1 MIEAL
6 SLKPSLEA
14 RSPKPETLLRVADLS
29 VHIATRKGLVRPV
42 DRVTFSLVS
51 GRTLG
56 IVGES
61 GCGKS
66 MLCRAL
72 IRLLPPG
79 GHIARGAELHF
90 NGVDMGALSEKSLSR
105 IRGRDMAMVFQN
117 PMTALNPVMRV
128 GKQIGESLRL
138 HTTTARKSVRDA
150 TVNCLRQVGIPH
162 PDRYVDCY
170 PHQLSGGMRQRVV
183 IAVALCC
190 RPKLL
195 IADEPTTALDVTVQA
210 EILRR
215 FDQMQGESGMAII
228 LVTHDLAI
236 AANHTDEV
244 AVMYGGKIVE
254 HAPTSVLFSRMRH
267 PYTRTL
273 MSAVPRLD
281 APAGEPFRT
290 IEGQPPD
297 LSNPPPGCGFADRC
311 PYVRPICCQAVPPL
325 TGCNNDMDH
334 RLACFFPLGD
344 GQDRR

>member
-1 MIEAL
+1 MKNKMSTGAPDAAAPLL
-6 SLKPSLEA
+6 SV
-14 RSPKPETLLRVADLS
+14 TDLS
-29 VHIATRKGLVRPV
+29 VRIVTPKGLVCPV
-42 DRVTFSLVS
+42 DCVSLSLAS

-79 GHIARGAELHF
+79 GYIGQGAEMRF
-90 NGVDMGALSEKSLSR
+90 NGFNMGALSEKSLNR

-117 PMTALNPVMRV
+117 PMTSLNPVMRV
-128 GKQIGESLRL
+128 GKQIGENLRL
-138 HTTTARKSVRDA
+138 HTATARKDLRDA
-150 TVNCLRQVGIPH
+150 TVNCLRQLGMPH
-162 PDRYVDCY
+162 ADLYVDCY
-170 PHQLSGGMRQRVV
+170 PHQLSGGMRQRVA

-215 FDQMQGESGMAII
+215 FDRLQGESGMAII
-228 LVTHDLAI
+228 LVTHNLAI
-236 AANHTDEV
+236 AANHADEV

-254 HAPTSVLFSRMRH
+254 QAPAGVLFSRMRH
-267 PYTRTL
+267 PYTRAL
-273 MSAVPRLD
+273 MDSVPRLD
-281 APAGEPFRT
+281 APAGEPFIT

-297 LSNPPPGCGFADRC
+297 LSKPQMGCGFADRC
-311 PYVRPICCQAVPPL
+311 QYVHPICHRAVPPL
-325 TGCNNDMDH
+325 TGRNNNDH
-334 RLACFFPLGD
+334 RFACFFPLCD
-344 GQDRR
+344 EQIRK

>member
-1 MIEAL
+1 MTETL
-6 SLKPSLEA
+6 PLKPRLETPN
-14 RSPKPETLLRVADLS
+14 PKPEILLRVADLS
-29 VHIATRKGLVRPV
+29 VRIDTRKGMVRPV
-42 DRVTFSLVS
+42 DRVSFTLAS

-61 GCGKS
+61 GCGKT

-72 IRLLPPG
+72 IRLLPPE
-79 GHIARGAELHF
+79 GHIVRGAEIRF
-90 NGVDMGALSEKSLSR
+90 NGVDMEALSEKSLCR

-128 GKQIGESLRL
+128 GKQIGENLRL
-138 HTTTARKSVRDA
+138 HTATARKDVRDA
-150 TVNCLRQVGIPH
+150 VVNCLRQVGMPH

-215 FDQMQGESGMAII
+215 FDRLQDKYGMAII
-228 LVTHDLAI
+228 LVTHNLAI
-236 AANHTDEV
+236 AANHADEV

-254 HAPTSVLFSRMRH
+254 HAPTDVLFSRMRH

-273 MSAVPRLD
+273 MGAVPRLD

-297 LSNPPPGCGFADRC
+297 LSNPPMGCGFADRC
-311 PYVRPICCQAVPPL
+311 PYVRPICRRAAPPL
-325 TGCNNDMDH
+325 TGCKNNNDH
-334 RLACFFPLGD
+334 RFACFFPLGD
-344 GQDRR
+344 GQD

>member
-1 MIEAL
+1 MDPTAMKNTMNTSTADPAAPLL
-6 SLKPSLEA
+6 S
-14 RSPKPETLLRVADLS
+14 VVDLS
-29 VHIATRKGLVRPV
+29 VHIDTKKGQVRPV
-42 DRVTFSLVS
+42 DSVSFSLAS

-79 GHIARGAELHF
+79 GYARGAKVQF
-90 NGVDMGALSEKSLSR
+90 NGVDMGALSEKSLNR
-105 IRGRDMAMVFQN
+105 IRGREMAMVFQN

-128 GKQIGESLRL
+128 GKQIGENLRL
-138 HTTTARKSVRDA
+138 HTATARKDLRDV
-150 TVNCLRQVGIPH
+150 TVNCLHRVGMVQ

-183 IAVALCC
+183 IAMALCC

-215 FDQMQGESGMAII
+215 FDRLQDEFGMAII
-228 LVTHDLAI
+228 LVTHNLAI

-254 HAPTSVLFSRMRH
+254 HAPTEVLFSRMRH
-267 PYTRTL
+267 PYTQAL
-273 MSAVPRLD
+273 MNVVPRLD
-281 APAGEPFRT
+281 APTGEPFMT
-290 IEGQPPD
+290 IGGQPPD
-297 LSNPPPGCGFADRC
+297 LSKPPMGCGFAVRC
-311 PYVRPICCQAVPPL
+311 PSVRSLCHRAAPPV
-325 TGCNNDMDH
+325 TVYNNNH
-334 RLACFFPLGD
+334 RVACFFPFD
-344 GQDRR
+344 EGQG

>member
-1 MIEAL
+1 MKDTMGTSITAAATPLLQVANL
-6 SLKPSLEA
+6 SIRINTP
-14 RSPKPETLLRVADLS
+14 
-29 VHIATRKGLVRPV
+29 KGLVRPV
-42 DRVTFSLVS
+42 DSVSFSLAS

-72 IRLLPPG
+72 IRLLPAG
-79 GHIARGAELHF
+79 GHITRNAKVRF
-90 NGVDMGALSEKSLSR
+90 NGVDLGALSEKSLCR

-128 GKQIGESLRL
+128 GKQIGENLRL
-138 HTTTARKSVRDA
+138 HTATSRKGVLDA
-150 TVNCLRQVGIPH
+150 TVNCLRQVGMVH

-170 PHQLSGGMRQRVV
+170 PHQLSGGMRQRVA
-183 IAVALCC
+183 IAMALCC
-190 RPKLL
+190 RPQLL

-215 FDQMQGESGMAII
+215 FDRLQGESGMAII
-228 LVTHDLAI
+228 LVTHNLAI

-254 HAPTSVLFSRMRH
+254 HAQTGVLFSRMRH

-273 MSAVPRLD
+273 MAAVPRLD
-281 APAGEPFRT
+281 AAASEPFMT

-297 LSNPPPGCGFADRC
+297 LSNPPAGCCFADRC
-311 PYVRPICCQAVPPL
+311 QYARPLCWRAAPPL
-325 TGCNNDMDH
+325 TSSNNDH
-334 RLACFFPLGD
+334 HWFACFFPLD
-344 GQDRR
+344 EGQD

>member
-1 MIEAL
+1 MKNTMSTSITAAAT
-6 SLKPSLEA
+6 P
-14 RSPKPETLLRVADLS
+14 LLQVADLS
-29 VHIATRKGLVRPV
+29 IRINTPKGLVRPV
-42 DRVTFSLVS
+42 DCVSFSLAS

-72 IRLLPPG
+72 IRLLPVG
-79 GHIARGAELHF
+79 GHITRNAKVRF
-90 NGVDMGALSEKSLSR
+90 NGVDLAALSEKSLCR

-128 GKQIGESLRL
+128 GKQIGENLRL
-138 HTTTARKSVRDA
+138 HTAKPRKGVRDA
-150 TVNCLRQVGIPH
+150 TVNCLRQVGMVH

-170 PHQLSGGMRQRVV
+170 PHHLSGGMRQRVA
-183 IAVALCC
+183 IAMALCC
-190 RPKLL
+190 RPQLL

-215 FDQMQGESGMAII
+215 FDRLQGESGMAII
-228 LVTHDLAI
+228 LVTHNLAI

-254 HAPTSVLFSRMRH
+254 HAPTGVLFGRMRH

-273 MSAVPRLD
+273 MAAVPRLD
-281 APAGEPFRT
+281 AAAGEPFVT

-297 LSNPPPGCGFADRC
+297 LSNPPGGCCFADRC
-311 PYVRPICCQAVPPL
+311 RYARPLCRRAAPPL
-325 TGCNNDMDH
+325 TCSNDNDH
-334 RLACFFPLGD
+334 RFACFFPLD
-344 GQDRR
+344 QGQD

>member
-1 MIEAL
+1 MRKTL
-6 SLKPSLEA
+6 SLTPQPET
-14 RSPKPETLLRVADLS
+14 RNPKLETLLSVTDLT
-29 VHIATRKGLVRPV
+29 VHIETRKGVVRPV
-42 DRVTFSLVS
+42 DRVSFSLAS

-79 GHIARGAELHF
+79 GQVAKGAELRF
-90 NGVDMGALSEKSLSR
+90 NGVDIGALSERLFSR
-105 IRGRDMAMVFQN
+105 IRGLDMAMVFQN

-128 GKQIGESLRL
+128 GKQIGENLRL
-138 HTTTARKSVRDA
+138 HTAIARKSVRSA
-150 TVNCLRQVGIPH
+150 AVNCLRQVGIPH

-170 PHQLSGGMRQRVV
+170 PHQLSGGMRQRVL

-190 RPKLL
+190 RPRLL

-210 EILRR
+210 EILRL
-215 FDQMQGESGMAII
+215 FDRQQAESGLAII
-228 LVTHDLAI
+228 LVTHDLSI

-244 AVMYGGKIVE
+244 AVMYGGQIVE
-254 HAPTSVLFSRMRH
+254 HAPTRILFSRMRH
-267 PYTRTL
+267 PYTQTL
-273 MSAVPRLD
+273 MSAIPRLD

-297 LSNPPPGCGFADRC
+297 LTNPPKGCVFADRC
-311 PYVRPICCQAVPPL
+311 PHARPLCRRDVPPM
-325 TGCNNDMDH
+325 TGGDNNDH
-334 RLACFFPLGD
+334 RFACFFPLDHGLD
-344 GQDRR
+344 QR

>member
-1 MIEAL
+1 MKNKMSMSTPDSAAPLL
-6 SLKPSLEA
+6 S
-14 RSPKPETLLRVADLS
+14 VADLS
-29 VHIATRKGLVRPV
+29 VQIDTRKGLVRPV
-42 DRVTFSLVS
+42 DRVSFYLAS

-61 GCGKS
+61 GCGKT

-72 IRLLPPG
+72 IRLLPPE
-79 GHIARGAELHF
+79 GHIVQGAEMRF
-90 NGVDMGALSEKSLSR
+90 NGIDMRALSEKSLSR

-117 PMTALNPVMRV
+117 PMTSLNPVMRV
-128 GKQIGESLRL
+128 GKQIGENLRL
-138 HTTTARKSVRDA
+138 HTATARKDVRDA
-150 TVNCLRQVGIPH
+150 TVNFLRQVGMPH

-183 IAVALCC
+183 IAIALCC
-190 RPKLL
+190 LPKLL

-215 FDQMQGESGMAII
+215 FDRLQGESGMAII
-228 LVTHDLAI
+228 LVTHNLAI

-254 HAPTSVLFSRMRH
+254 HAPTGVLFSRMRH

-273 MSAVPRLD
+273 MGAVPRLD
-281 APAGEPFRT
+281 ASTGEPFRT

-297 LSNPPPGCGFADRC
+297 LTNPPRGCVFADRC
-311 PYVRPICCQAVPPL
+311 PSARPICRREAPPL
-325 TGCNNDMDH
+325 TGGDNSDH
-334 RLACFFPLGD
+334 RFACFFPLD
-344 GQDRR
+344 HRLD